1 MGSAKL
7 QRVQLSINKENFPL
21 VNITREAKGRAE
33 ALTTVCR
40 VVSGAGMCASIK
52 EKQGQKYSN
61 CETGERKMKRRHSK
75 KFKEKFL
82 GEKNLS
88 MIMSDKGMH
97 EGYS

>member
-1 MGSAKL
+1 
-7 QRVQLSINKENFPL
+7 
-21 VNITREAKGRAE
+21 
-33 ALTTVCR
+33 
-40 VVSGAGMCASIK
+40 MCASIK
-52 EKQGQKYSN
+52 EKQGKKYSN